1 MLKTIKNNSFLIL
14 KIILATV
21 GMAAA
26 VKLVVVF
33 FSLLLGFLFIDR
45 DKELKV
51 VNVPSI
57 ESEQQL
63 SGFDNYIN
71 AIQSGLIRNA
81 GSSSMR
87 LYSYG
92 GYMYC
97 SCNEFG
103 EGLCVYKISSD
114 GFEKIFEGAAINQID
129 NRLYYYCHDSAQ
141 ASDKYY
147 YYDFEKGVSRFIGED
162 PFLSSGFE
170 IFVDDL
176 HTTYLWDGNKVIKY
190 SENDFEVLENYDEIE
205 VVING
210 KHLKLYEVPEKA
222 YCDADSETIA
232 ELGIVTVIPY
242 KNGVLCRREFAYE
255 GEPVLFAVDL
265 NGKEKD
271 LLTSNCYL
279 TLSCMTV
286 HENKAYISISRY
298 ERGGFFGRKNIEH
311 DVISGTYIVDLDD
324 YSIHKINNIIFDNLY
339 IFDNTGIYAVDI
351 DENVYK
357 LTSDGAVERKIL
369 FFD

>member
-1 MLKTIKNNSFLIL
+1 MSKTTKNNSFLIL
-14 KIILATV
+14 KIILATI

-33 FSLLLGFLFIDR
+33 FSLLLGFLFVDR

-71 AIQSGLIRNA
+71 AIQSGLVN
-81 GSSSMR
+81 GTVTLQ

-92 GYMYC
+92 GDMYC
-97 SCNEFG
+97 SCNDFD
-103 EGLCVYKISSD
+103 EGLCTYKISSD
-114 GFEKIFEGAAINQID
+114 GFEKIFEGEALNQID
-129 NRLYYYCHDSAQ
+129 NRLYYCCYDSAQ

-176 HTTYLWDGNKVIKY
+176 HTTYLWDGSKVIKY
-190 SENDFEVLENYDEIE
+190 SENEFEVLENYGEIE

-210 KHLKLYEVPEKA
+210 KHLKLYEVHEKA

-232 ELGIVTVIPY
+232 ELGIGTVIPY

-255 GEPVLFAVDL
+255 GESVLSAVDL
-265 NGKEKD
+265 NGKEID
-271 LLTSNCYL
+271 LLISNCYL

-286 HENKAYISISRY
+286 HDNKAYISIKRY
-298 ERGGFFGRKNIEH
+298 ERGGFFGRKNIKH
-311 DVISGTYIVDLDD
+311 DVISGTYIVDLND
-324 YSIHKINNIIFDNLY
+324 YSIHKVNNVVFENLY
-339 IFDNTGIYAVDI
+339 IFDDTGIYAVDT
-351 DENVYK
+351 DDNMYK
-357 LTSDGAVERKIL
+357 LTFDGAVERKIL
-369 FFD
+369 YFD